1 MERLQELKDKKGFE
15 MLFFDY
21 SQYSLNL
28 IALADACNG
37 LLQDWTYMVTYGSG
51 RGSWCLPLPTELLY
65 VDGLQ
70 GRGIFLFSCIPI
82 GGTTR
87 LQRIVPNPWLL
98 KSWLNSMGIKRD
110 MNVGKELVGGA
121 IGLGRRL
128 WKGVC
133 VGVIELFFS
142 GLRLISF

>member
-1 MERLQELKDKKGFE
+1 
-15 MLFFDY
+15 
-21 SQYSLNL
+21 
-28 IALADACNG
+28 
-37 LLQDWTYMVTYGSG
+37 MVTYGSG
-51 RGSWCLPLPTELLY
+51 RGSWGLPLPTELLY

-82 GGTTR
+82 GETTR
-87 LQRIVPNPWLL
+87 LQRIVPNSWLH

-121 IGLGRRL
+121 IGLRRRL